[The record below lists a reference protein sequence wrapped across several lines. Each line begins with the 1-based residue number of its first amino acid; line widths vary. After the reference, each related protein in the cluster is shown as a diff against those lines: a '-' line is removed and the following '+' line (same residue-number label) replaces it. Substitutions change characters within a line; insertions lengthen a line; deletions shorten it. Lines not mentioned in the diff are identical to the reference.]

1 MFYYRQLHVSVLLIV
16 SAAAVVS
23 VCIDAVRMRVCYG
36 GRLYLFRVVH
46 AAVTHLDV
54 VLVEDFPEV
63 VVFENV
69 LIN

>member
-1 MFYYRQLHVSVLLIV
+1 M
-16 SAAAVVS
+16 VS

>member
-1 MFYYRQLHVSVLLIV
+1 MV
-16 SAAAVVS
+16 AAVSS